1 MLAQAQEALKDQPHV
16 RLERIEVNGGKT
28 AGLPYPPQT
37 FDLIAFTN
45 ALHDIRDLVAFL
57 SDIGKLL
64 VPGGQLVLEDFAQ
77 RRPALLW
84 AVFEWLARWVENG
97 HVRAYTLAEARA
109 LYGRAGLRVASG
121 KAFPIDWFWHG
132 WALRA
137 DCTGSV

>member
-37 FDLIAFTN
+37 
-45 ALHDIRDLVAFL
+45 
-57 SDIGKLL
+57 
-64 VPGGQLVLEDFAQ
+64 GGQLVLEDFAQ

-109 LYGRAGLRVASG
+109 LYVRAGLRVASE